1 MNNKLTMKEFL
12 YAHVD
17 NMIKLMDEGAHTFS
31 AMRINCSACPFR
43 ELCHDDD
50 DESGLSCEQFIL
62 NRLSDGDNYKAN

>member
-31 AMRINCSACPFR
+31 AM
-43 ELCHDDD
+43 
-50 DESGLSCEQFIL
+50 
-62 NRLSDGDNYKAN
+62 

>member
-17 NMIKLMDEGAHTFS
+17 NMIKLMDEGSHTFS

-43 ELCHDDD
+43 ELCHN
-50 DESGLSCEQFIL
+50 DESGLPCEQFIL
-62 NRLSDGDNYKAN
+62 NQLTDGNNYKAN

>member
-43 ELCHDDD
+43 ELCRNDN
-50 DESGLSCEQFIL
+50 DESGLPCEQFIL
-62 NRLSDGDNYKAN
+62 NQLIDGNNYKAN

>member
-1 MNNKLTMKEFL
+1 MKNELTMKEFL

-43 ELCHDDD
+43 ELCHNDD
-50 DESGLSCEQFIL
+50 DESNLSCEQFIL
-62 NRLSDGDNYKAN
+62 NQLTDGNNYKAN

>member
-31 AMRINCSACPFR
+31 AMQINCSACPFR

-50 DESGLSCEQFIL
+50 ESGLSCEQFIL
-62 NRLSDGDNYKAN
+62 NQLTDGNNYKAK